1 MIIPTWPAVRS
12 LYSLQN
18 AIMLTPWG
26 PSAVPTG
33 GAGLAF
39 PAGICSL
46 TTALTRFAILVQTPQ
61 DWFGSLDFLHL
72 EEIQYHRCLA
82 AEKGNKHCH
91 LVSVHINIADR
102 ADKFS
107 KRSINH

>member
-18 AIMLTPWG
+18 AIMLTPCG

-33 GAGLAF
+33 GAGLAL

-61 DWFGSLDFLHL
+61 NCLDFFHL
-72 EEIQYHRCLA
+72 EKIQYHRCFA
-82 AEKGNKHCH
+82 TEKGNKHRH
-91 LVSVHINIADR
+91 LVPVHVNITDR
-102 ADKFS
+102 ANKFG
-107 KRSINH
+107 K